1 MKYLKKIDAILKTQ
15 GKSRSA
21 LAREIGISRQKLA
34 YQLKHDTFR
43 VSELYVLCRALGC
56 QIKYLLGD

>member
-21 LAREIGISRQKLA
+21 LAREMGISRQCLSYKL
-34 YQLKHDTFR
+34 KRDTIR
-43 VSELYVLCRALGC
+43 VSELYDLCKALGC
-56 QIKYLLGD
+56 KIKYLLGN